1 MMRGK
6 GDGSRIDLEVRA
18 GGRRLFLH
26 LSVGLTLLLVAVP
39 GAAAYPTGQTVQ
51 TANCIQR
58 ERLSEKIE
66 DAVLA
71 LHYSP
76 EVASATQRHLREWR
90 DFAGRSVLESWAH
103 TLVNAQGQVSED
115 AAGLAR
121 LTQKEKQVISE
132 IARYLRR
139 RFRYQEGAFE
149 LMEILESRRAQCLGY
164 TQLFYVVTQSLGLA
178 SHPIDVIVDRE
189 PGMILP
195 GEGHVS
201 CVVDLRDGSSVLL
214 DLVPNGV
221 ISDAVGLDEDYR
233 KVGPYHELRDEK
245 NALGLFR
252 KFQVLD
258 ADGLYAHILNS
269 RTFKLASHQ
278 ATHAVSLFT
287 GAIQLNPD
295 FAVAYSNRA
304 IMLARLEAFDEALAD
319 CEQALTINPLS
330 ANAHNVRGTVL
341 VSLGKFPEAMAA
353 FDRAIQLLPNYA
365 KAICNRG
372 SVYNKLGRHER
383 ALDDFEKALSLEG
396 VSSFT
401 YYNRGIA
408 LYRLGRY
415 QEAIASYTSALRHAP
430 RLQQAHVNRALC
442 YALAGKDAQ
451 ASGDLQSAIALDPK
465 MAEPADRIS
474 RRFSLGVRGLAAN
487 NQ

>member
-1 MMRGK
+1 GPRL
-6 GDGSRIDLEVRA
+6 DPEARA
-18 GGRRLFLH
+18 GGGRLVLR
-26 LSVGLTLLLVAVP
+26 LSVGLTLLLM
-39 GAAAYPTGQTVQ
+39 AASCRASHPAGQTDQ
-51 TANCIQR
+51 TVNRMQR
-58 ERLSEKIE
+58 ERLSEKME
-66 DAVLA
+66 RAVLA
-71 LHYSP
+71 LHYPP
-76 EVASATQRHLREWR
+76 EVASATRRHLLEWR
-90 DFAGRSVLESWAH
+90 DFAGRSVVESWSH

-115 AAGLAR
+115 ATALAR

-149 LMEILESRRAQCLGY
+149 LMEILESRQAQCLGY

-189 PGMILP
+189 PGMISP

-201 CVVDLRDGSSVLL
+201 CLVDLSDGSSVLL
-214 DLVPNGV
+214 DLVPNGL
-221 ISDAVGLDEDYR
+221 ISAALSLDEDYR
-233 KVGPYHELRDEK
+233 KEGPYHELKDEK
-245 NALGLFR
+245 NPLGLFR
-252 KFQVLD
+252 KIQVLD

-269 RTFKLASHQ
+269 RTLKLESHQ

-287 GAIQLNPD
+287 AAIQLNPD
-295 FAVAYSNRA
+295 FAAGYSNRA

-341 VSLGKFPEAMAA
+341 VRLGKFPEAMAA
-353 FDRAIQLLPNYA
+353 FDRAIQLQPDYA

-372 SVYNKLGRHER
+372 SAYNKLRRHER
-383 ALDDFEKALSLEG
+383 ALDDFEKALRLEG
-396 VSSFT
+396 ASSLS

-415 QEAIASYTSALRHAP
+415 REAIASYSSALRQAP
-430 RLQQAHVNRALC
+430 QLQQAHVNRALC
-442 YALAGKDAQ
+442 YALVGKDAKARQ
-451 ASGDLQSAIALDPK
+451 DLQSAIELDPK
-465 MAEPADRIS
+465 MAEPVGRIS
-474 RRFSLGVRGLAAN
+474 RRFSLGVRSLRAGH
-487 NQ
+487 Q